1 MDILSVMTAFTQV
14 MNLIKST
21 GDALNTLRSLLKNNK
36 PLRNEIIKIE
46 KQLSETRQLMINLQ
60 QLVLDLQNHCAS
72 ERKEKERALEE
83 LAGLKKNLND
93 INKYAPAEIGR
104 GVIVYAPKCV
114 CDPPEKR
121 HYLCAN
127 CAARG
132 EKSFLQPECEG
143 DAEYLVCHHCHSRLI
158 LKPPKS
164 FSCFTWGG

>member
-1 MDILSVMTAFTQV
+1 MDTLSAITVITQV
-14 MNLIKST
+14 VNLIKAT
-21 GDALNTLRSLLKNNK
+21 GDALDALRPLLKNNK
-36 PLRNEIIKIE
+36 PLKNEIGKIE
-46 KQLSETRQLMINLQ
+46 KQLSETRQVMINLQ
-60 QLVLDLQNHCAS
+60 QLVLDLQNNCAS

-83 LAGLKKNLND
+83 LSGLKKNIND

-127 CAARG
+127 CAAKG
-132 EKSFLQPECEG
+132 EKSFLQPEYEG

-158 LKPPKS
+158 LKPPKAFGS
-164 FSCFTWGG
+164 FLW